1 MKSLLVIA
9 SLFFSLTA
17 AAQNSC
23 GPTIQGGPD
32 YFPWSVAQPFPW
44 TKIQGL
50 WRMQGDSSLVLKL
63 KVVRQTSRI
72 KQLEVEL
79 YSRATGCEVPMIK
92 GIGLVNSSEDNVI
105 RINLGNK
112 LIKLAAFNTA
122 DLELNSA
129 LCGQQVLA
137 ISMIDLGSDF
147 GSTLDSVNQYQ
158 AKNMLLKKFSASL
171 DLNCKKRTN
180 SKAL

>member
-17 AAQNSC
+17 AAQNTC

-44 TKIQGL
+44 AKIQGL
-50 WRMQGDSSLVLKL
+50 WRLQGDSSLVLKL
-63 KVVRQTSRI
+63 KVIRQTSRI
-72 KQLEVEL
+72 KQLEVEV
-79 YSRATGCEVPMIK
+79 YSRSSGCAAPLIK
-92 GIGLVNSSEDNVI
+92 GVGLLNSSEGNVI
-105 RINLGNK
+105 RINLDNK
-112 LIKLAAFNTA
+112 LIKLAAFNSS

-129 LCGQQVLA
+129 LCGQQVMA

-147 GSTLDSVNQYQ
+147 GAPLDTVNQYQ

-171 DLNCKKRTN
+171 DLNCKKKN
-180 SKAL
+180 